1 MMARIYKHLYDISHS
16 HVPPLPHNKHR
27 RTCSHY
33 SYYLRDGMSVLEF
46 GAAEDSYLPDALRL
60 GRHVGVGLSVDQMAQ
75 NGAITET
82 LEVDLNNVVAEN
94 GVDSDELRA
103 LGASSFDAILMA
115 NTLDFLENP
124 REVYKSAWQLLKPG
138 GIMMVAFTS
147 RDAYSDKFG
156 KAQTKMWSTF
166 NDDQHMWIAGS
177 CFQFSAGDG
186 WEGLKGFD
194 ISPEG
199 VKMDDGNG
207 PLSKLFD
214 RSKGMPMYVVQARKG
229 VQDEDIDEADP
240 EKSIRSKMWMLPT
253 MEERDKTLVAPRL
266 ARSFQ
271 AAKTEE
277 ERRLI
282 GEHVDTLP
290 TIYESLVKM
299 DQFAFTFGMQAQLA
313 ADLARDPD
321 FSANE
326 EQIRSLKEGL
336 GLRTPGD
343 DFWMPVGTL
352 TANMDPEDKVN
363 LLSHIVPRFGS
374 GNAEQEAALQT
385 FVAALTPTFAA
396 IKAKCPDMS
405 DGDVQLLGTELLAAE
420 ILQPG
425 RSTRAEFATWLGAMS
440 DADLTAYLGRRKAF
454 KEDAVA
460 EMKAMQAE
468 RAAEEARV
476 EAEREKMMEQ
486 ARKAREERT
495 MQFNPEN
502 GKMEEI
508 KK

>member
-1 MMARIYKHLYDISHS
+1 
-16 HVPPLPHNKHR
+16 
-27 RTCSHY
+27 
-33 SYYLRDGMSVLEF
+33 MSVLEF
-46 GAAEDSYLPDALRL
+46 GAAEKSYLPEGLNLA
-60 GRHVGVGLSVDQMAQ
+60 RHVGVGLSVGQMAQ
-75 NGAITET
+75 NEAITET
-82 LEVDLNNVVAEN
+82 LEVDLNKVVTEN
-94 GVDSDELRA
+94 GVDSDDLRA
-103 LGASSFDAILMA
+103 LGGNTFDVVLMA

-156 KAQTKMWSTF
+156 KAQVKMWTSF

-199 VKMDDGNG
+199 VKMDDGKN
-207 PLSKLFD
+207 PLAKVFD
-214 RSKGMPMYVVQARKG
+214 QSKGMPMYVVQARKA
-229 VQDEDIDEADP
+229 QQAETIDENDP
-240 EKSIRSKMWMLPT
+240 EASIKSKMWMLPT

-277 ERRLI
+277 EKRLI
-282 GEHVDTLP
+282 GEHIDTLP

-299 DQFAFTFGMQAQLA
+299 DQFVFTFGMQAQLA
-313 ADLARDPD
+313 ADLARDPN
-321 FSANE
+321 FTAND

-374 GNAEQEAALQT
+374 GNAEQDAALQT
-385 FVAALTPTFAA
+385 FVDALKPTFATIQA
-396 IKAKCPDMS
+396 NCPDMS
-405 DGDVQLLGTELLAAE
+405 QGDVQLVGTELLAAE

-425 RSTRAEFATWLGAMS
+425 RSTREEFAAWLGAMS
-440 DADLTAYLGRRKAF
+440 DADLKAYLGRRKSF
-454 KEDAVA
+454 KEEAMA
-460 EMKAMQAE
+460 EMKAMQDV

-476 EAEREKMMEQ
+476 EAEKQKMMEQ
-486 ARKAREERT
+486 AKKAREERT
-495 MQFNPEN
+495 MQFNPQT